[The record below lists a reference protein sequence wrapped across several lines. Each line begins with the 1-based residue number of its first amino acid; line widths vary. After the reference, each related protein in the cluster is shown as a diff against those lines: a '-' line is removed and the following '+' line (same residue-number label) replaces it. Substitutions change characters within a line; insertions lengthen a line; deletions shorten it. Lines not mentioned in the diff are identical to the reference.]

1 MNDVDIGNR
10 NNKRIVL
17 LVLVLALVLLLQH
30 PLLQVLIF
38 AIDIDIVI
46 VVKSYVVSEDKLA
59 SCSCILVEVPIAHCP
74 IVLFEEFGLMDRCH
88 R

>member
-1 MNDVDIGNR
+1 MNDVDNGNR
-10 NNKRIVL
+10 NDERIVL
-17 LVLVLALVLLLQH
+17 LVLLALVLLLQH

-38 AIDIDIVI
+38 AIDIVI

>member
-1 MNDVDIGNR
+1 MNMNDVDNGNR
-10 NNKRIVL
+10 NDERIVL
-17 LVLVLALVLLLQH
+17 LLVLALVLLLQH

-38 AIDIDIVI
+38 AIDIVI

>member
-1 MNDVDIGNR
+1 MNDVDNGNR
-10 NNKRIVL
+10 NDERIVL
-17 LVLVLALVLLLQH
+17 LVLALVLLLQH

-38 AIDIDIVI
+38 AIGIVIVI